1 MGQVVVGGAT
11 KRSDGEQM
19 ARGASAL
26 EEASSLP
33 LGCAA
38 PDAMVNAIIEGV
50 IETFRGH
57 RAGGTD
63 ALGDLDSDAIAR
75 KERGGGLVLAV
86 AVIHPGGGGFH
97 DRDGREGGRKTG

>member
-11 KRSDGEQM
+11 KRSDGEQV

-38 PDAMVNAIIEGV
+38 PDAMVNAVVEGV
-50 IETFRGH
+50 IEAFGGYRT
-57 RAGGTD
+57 GGTD
-63 ALGDLDSDAIAR
+63 AFGDLNPNAIAR

-97 DRDGREGGRKTG
+97 DRDGTEGGRKTG